1 MPPRLRVLIA
11 HPNETVLAALG
22 ALVESC
28 DQAELVG
35 LAGTSERLEELA
47 NRTAPDVIVTGLP
60 VWRAEVSEAVHRLKR
75 DLPGSYLIA
84 TTDDSDGPYRTL
96 ARAAGVDEVLGNLEF
111 GDRLRDLL
119 EARV

>member
-22 ALVESC
+22 SLVEC
-28 DQAELVG
+28 CEQAELVG
-35 LAGTSERLEELA
+35 LAASSERLEELA
-47 NRTAPDVIVTGLP
+47 SQTTPDVIVTGLP

-75 DLPGSYLIA
+75 GLPDSYLIA
-84 TTDDSDGPYRTL
+84 TSDDTDGPYHTL

-111 GDRLRDLL
+111 GERLRGLL